1 MFKQTYDFNTRYNQ
15 CYNIIQK
22 YPDRIPIILE
32 HKPSS
37 QSYTQNNTEQ
47 YINLKKTYLVPK
59 HVTIGQFVYI
69 IKKKLD
75 MRTDESLFFS
85 IHDTLPE
92 ITATLHE
99 IYEQYKDN
107 DGYLY
112 ILYFTK
118 NNMSHNYCN
127 IS

>member
-1 MFKQTYDFNTRYNQ
+1 MFKKTYDFNTRYNQ
-15 CYNIIQK
+15 CSNIIQK
-22 YPDRIPIILE
+22 YPNRIPIILE

-37 QSYTQNNTEQ
+37 RSYTQHNT
-47 YINLKKTYLVPK
+47 KKYLVPK

-75 MRTDESLFFS
+75 MRTDDESLFFS

-112 ILYFTK
+112 ILYFNE
-118 NNMSHNYCN
+118 NNISQNYCN